1 MLYTILIYF
10 LDYTLYLFRNI
21 FINIMISFLFNV
33 HHTNIKHQHTN
44 VLANDISLMV
54 GHLLISLSSDINEN
68 NYVKILLQK

>member
-1 MLYTILIYF
+1 
-10 LDYTLYLFRNI
+10 
-21 FINIMISFLFNV
+21 MISFLFNV